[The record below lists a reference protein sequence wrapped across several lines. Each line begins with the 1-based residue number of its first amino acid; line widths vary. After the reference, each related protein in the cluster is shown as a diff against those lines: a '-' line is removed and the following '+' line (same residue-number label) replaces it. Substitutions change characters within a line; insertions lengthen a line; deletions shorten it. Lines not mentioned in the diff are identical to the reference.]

1 MIKPDEK
8 KKKSKRKRKEEKKKR
23 KKEGPIPFII
33 QKRWRE
39 EDSFKTAKF
48 EKGKETRS
56 QALHVKKGTNKR
68 HCPGSKGVDTS

>member
-8 KKKSKRKRKEEKKKR
+8 KMKVRGKEKKK